1 MDPQHPRHFSEEF
14 KREIVGY
21 AAGVHKD
28 DRLVKSVFAALD
40 FPLGNIEVFHA
51 GGRGSELDNTAIGGL
66 LGAFGIK
73 RSLSKEGCPYGN
85 VVNGST
91 NKILKA
97 EFVYRERFSMLRELQ
112 VKLSDYVHWCNNFRL
127 HLTLG
132 CMSPV
137 ECRLGRAA

>member
-1 MDPQHPRHFSEEF
+1 MVDPQHPRHFSEEF

-21 AAGVHKD
+21 AAGAHKD

-40 FPLGNIEVFHA
+40 FPLDNIKIFHTS
-51 GGRGSELDNTAIGGL
+51 RGSELDNTAIGGL

-73 RSLSKEGCPYGN
+73 RSLSKEGCPYDN
-85 VVNGST
+85 AVNGST

-97 EFVYRERFSMLRELQ
+97 EFVYRERFSTLRELQ

-127 HLTLG
+127 HSTLG
-132 CMSPV
+132 YMSPV
-137 ECRLGRAA
+137 EYRLGRAA